1 MNFIPQ
7 GGTVFRIKLFGTGLF
22 LFPEYPN
29 KILNTPYGS
38 YTRANLLTNHFSMTV
53 PAKFFIYLYLVG
65 SRSQWT
71 PKFSSNWRRGF
82 SSLQASVWAQVRP
95 ESREESKKGNE
106 GRGGGKKIRTFLF
119 SLPLP
124 LPPLRRPPPPNFLFS
139 LFRAITRS
147 EGNVCYVSW
156 GTHLRIWSRSEF
168 IFTMSSLVS

>member
-95 ESREESKKGNE
+95 ESREESRQKGQWR
-106 GRGGGKKIRTFLF
+106 GRWREENKNFPLF
-119 SLPLP
+119 PSSTPA
-124 LPPLRRPPPPNFLFS
+124 PPPPPPPPPPTSFFPS
-139 LFRAITRS
+139 FAQ
-147 EGNVCYVSW
+147 
-156 GTHLRIWSRSEF
+156 
-168 IFTMSSLVS
+168 